1 MASILPKIPP
11 DAQIAEFWNW
21 FQSVAN
27 DLAQAKFDDKSLLAE
42 LEMRVLE
49 MGDVAWELGPGLL
62 EKHALIISPD
72 GAKEWLPVT
81 EHIVDQAPSIPD
93 WEFQSARPPRDWD
106 MRFSIEG
113 SNGRHLEIDA
123 RPWRYVLF
131 KYPDNTFDIVVEQ
144 NNLQLVSEDER
155 YTAAVV
161 FLDGTIGERKRVAL
175 LADIEPVETFSAEHA
190 QKANP
195 MHQLVQHLEFLN
207 SKQS

>member
-1 MASILPKIPP
+1 
-11 DAQIAEFWNW
+11 
-21 FQSVAN
+21 
-27 DLAQAKFDDKSLLAE
+27 
-42 LEMRVLE
+42 
-49 MGDVAWELGPGLL
+49 
-62 EKHALIISPD
+62 
-72 GAKEWLPVT
+72 
-81 EHIVDQAPSIPD
+81 
-93 WEFQSARPPRDWD
+93 
-106 MRFSIEG
+106 
-113 SNGRHLEIDA
+113 
-123 RPWRYVLF
+123 
-131 KYPDNTFDIVVEQ
+131 VVEQ